1 MGSFT
6 PLWIA
11 AYNHD
16 TLYNTHLKTELKHH
30 QKMLQHYTIFKTKQI
45 SVLIGMN
52 YTAEN
57 YFKHS

>member
-1 MGSFT
+1 
-6 PLWIA
+6 
-11 AYNHD
+11 
-16 TLYNTHLKTELKHH
+16 
-30 QKMLQHYTIFKTKQI
+30 MLQHYTIFKTKQI